1 MPGGERAMLRGE
13 AGQSLWSHPRGGA
26 RVADLRQPNPLTPY
40 TAMTVHQRTLHAH
53 LEQMFG
59 RTPEWRT
66 LHAAQPSCATLS
78 PERAY
83 IHLSALFATFQGWR
97 FTRLPRRAGIPQ
109 DPDERRTA
117 YYRALEEERH
127 ARALIPER
135 DEPIPDS
142 RPAATAAFAPYLEL
156 NPELE
161 EALAIDYPGLSRRR
175 SASPV

>member
-1 MPGGERAMLRGE
+1 MLRGE

-26 RVADLRQPNPLTPY
+26 RNADLRQPNPLTPY

-66 LHAAQPSCATLS
+66 LHAAQAPCATLS

-83 IHLSALFATFQGWR
+83 IHLSDLFSTFQGWR
-97 FTRLPRRAGIPQ
+97 FTRLPRRAGISQ
-109 DPDERRTA
+109 DPDERRAA
-117 YYRALEEERH
+117 YYRALQEERH
-127 ARALIPER
+127 SRAVILEP
-135 DEPIPDS
+135 DEPLLDT
-142 RPAATAAFAPYLEL
+142 RPPASGSFAPYLEL

-161 EALAIDYPGLSRRR
+161 EALELDYPGLSRRR
-175 SASPV
+175 TALLV